1 MKIGAR
7 AKSDFVAAAKLDPTN
22 RSIRKLIERAKKVI
36 AREVRLNKRLSKAV
50 AVHLSKALK
59 PLQ

>member
-59 PLQ
+59 PPQ